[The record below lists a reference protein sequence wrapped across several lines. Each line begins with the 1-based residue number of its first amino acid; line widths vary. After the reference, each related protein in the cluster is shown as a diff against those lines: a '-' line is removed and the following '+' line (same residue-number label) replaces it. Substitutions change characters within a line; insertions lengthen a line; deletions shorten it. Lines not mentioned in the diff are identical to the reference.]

1 MNGPLFYNWT
11 GRRKGTPK
19 GVDETHHYCR
29 HQQYTL
35 GYLLTKQNLSNI
47 PLIDTSLAHIIA
59 DINKMYGPIH
69 CYERNEIWA
78 CKACVQSKNTYIC
91 YVAWA

>member
-1 MNGPLFYNWT
+1 MLGTSDAWST
-11 GRRKGTPK
+11 SHSSRRTSEPAYYI
-19 GVDETHHYCR
+19 VDCR
-29 HQQYTL
+29 IYTL
-35 GYLLTKQNLSNI
+35 GYLLTKQNLSKI

-59 DINKMYGPIH
+59 DINKMYEPIH

-91 YVAWA
+91 YVVWA